1 MKKYLAM
8 FLAVLMLASMMP
20 MLVLAEETGEAD
32 PQARPGDQET
42 FDEATFTHIDVRIA
56 GASFTLKRNIVD
68 KDGNII
74 STSTETITANVTKV
88 YSVTINGTKYE
99 GFSKSGS
106 YEFRKTKNVS
116 IKGKDITD
124 SSRAVIVVDLQDSKG
139 NTYEKVSISMG
150 KSQIVKAAENC
161 DGYRP
166 GHYDGLDFQL
176 EGEVSGQDIEVSVSS
191 TGIGFEI
198 TKNLDG
204 VPCTTPNLFE
214 FELYQGDK
222 LIASAKNDANGK
234 AVIAISYE
242 NLTDFSDI
250 TYLLREKVGGD
261 GYIYDLNEYT
271 IVVGFHEPELDE
283 HGDYVRKPYV
293 KSGEISNLVFNNT
306 TVTPSPAPTEVP
318 TPSPAP
324 TEEPTPSPAPTE
336 EPTPS
341 PAPTE
346 EPTPSPA
353 PTEEP
358 TPSPAPTEEPTP
370 SPAPTEE
377 PTPSPAPTE
386 EPTPSP
392 APTEEPT
399 PSPAPTEEPTP
410 SPAPTEEPTP
420 SPAPTEEPTPSPAPT
435 EEPTPS
441 PAPTE
446 VPNPQVDLMIPVKKI
461 VEKTGSYLPNTD
473 TTFNFSV
480 KLSNKECGTDKIVVK
495 WGDAPIADG
504 KFSLTVKA
512 GETGASGYLYISGPL
527 SQIANLSGT
536 IEEIVPENT
545 GKWTYDTKVYSFTTD
560 AEGGFA
566 SFYYTLDG
574 STHSASAAEFTN
586 QFKEDVPRTT
596 LTVKKVWQDKGYEK
610 KRPGSVTVELY
621 YYQKDKNGKDTKT
634 KVLYKVNGK
643 SITAELNENNDWS
656 YTFENLDARWT
667 WTVDEVKTPSGYSRK
682 VTLSAD
688 KKTATV
694 TNTYG
699 AQPKTGFDGLP
710 LILCMAGVMLAG
722 GAALVLIN
730 KKKSSRKSR

>member
-353 PTEEP
+353 PTE
-358 TPSPAPTEEPTP
+358 
-370 SPAPTEE
+370 
-377 PTPSPAPTE
+377 
-386 EPTPSP
+386 
-392 APTEEPT
+392 
-399 PSPAPTEEPTP
+399 
-410 SPAPTEEPTP
+410 
-420 SPAPTEEPTPSPAPT
+420 
-435 EEPTPS
+435 
-441 PAPTE
+441 
-446 VPNPQVDLMIPVKKI
+446 VPDPQVDLMIPVKKI

>member
-392 APTEEPT
+392 APTE
-399 PSPAPTEEPTP
+399 
-410 SPAPTEEPTP
+410 
-420 SPAPTEEPTPSPAPT
+420 
-435 EEPTPS
+435 
-441 PAPTE
+441 
-446 VPNPQVDLMIPVKKI
+446 VPDPQVDLMIPVKKI

-722 GAALVLIN
+722 GAALC
-730 KKKSSRKSR
+730 